1 MLLNDMDKMLLSPVM
16 MGYFIAFATAF
27 VALAVSVA
35 ARAYSGRKHVVFRPS
50 PWL

>member
-1 MLLNDMDKMLLSPVM
+1 MDKMLLSPVM